1 MVRPSKLTKEI
12 QQRIGDNITFGLTYS
27 LAASAAGITYKTFN
41 DWLDRG
47 KTEKSGKYYQFYQYI
62 QKCNAEGA
70 KKLLENLNAAV
81 KGGDTRICLWI
92 SNVASVKISAEGY
105 IVKQILFQKTI
116 MRMLI

>member
-1 MVRPSKLTKEI
+1 VPILSPFHEEKQSKYSY
-12 QQRIGDNITFGLTYS
+12 QDN
-27 LAASAAGITYKTFN
+27 
-41 DWLDRG
+41 
-47 KTEKSGKYYQFYQYI
+47 